1 MSNNVDLHCHS
12 TASDGALS
20 PQAVV
25 ERALANGAGM
35 LALTD
40 HDSVAGFSSIPS
52 ELGARLELIPGA
64 EFSTRWES
72 LGVHVVGLRLNLN
85 GEALH
90 AALAAQTEVRQ
101 KRAVEIAQALKRAG
115 LPDLL
120 EAATARAGD
129 GVVGRPHF
137 ARELVARGLVGSMEQ
152 AFRRYLGQ
160 GRPGDVHNAWPGMLS
175 TISNIH
181 AADGVAVLAHPLNY
195 RLSRRQRQ
203 RLIAAFKAAGGDAV
217 EVVSGRQD
225 PEQTR
230 MLARDATAVGL
241 AGSIGS
247 DFHAPTHG
255 GMDVGATGPLPVGV
269 RPVWELFQ

>member
-1 MSNNVDLHCHS
+1 MSDNVDLHCHS

-72 LGVHVVGLRLNLN
+72 LGVHVVGLRLNLK

-90 AALAAQTEVRQ
+90 ATLAAQTEVRQ

-230 MLARDATAVGL
+230 MLARDTMAVGL

>member
-1 MSNNVDLHCHS
+1 MTHNVDLHCHS

-40 HDSVAGFSSIPS
+40 HDSVAGLASISSDS
-52 ELGARLELIPGA
+52 RARLELIPGA

-72 LGVHVVGLRLNLN
+72 LAVHVVGLRLDLKSD
-85 GEALH
+85 ALH
-90 AALAAQTEVRQ
+90 TTLAAQTEVRQ

-129 GVVGRPHF
+129 AVVGRPHF

-160 GRPGDVHNAWPGMLS
+160 GRPGDVHNAWPGILS
-175 TISNIH
+175 TITRIH

-230 MLARDATAVGL
+230 MLARDVQAVGL

-247 DFHAPTHG
+247 DFHAPSQR
-255 GMDVGATGPLPVGV
+255 GMDVGATGPLPAGV
-269 RPVWELFQ
+269 RPVWELFR